1 MTVKETDDTTAEKVR
16 AITEKV
22 EMLER
27 IRAEQAAERVRARN
41 VVRGRS
47 VRTGT

>member
-1 MTVKETDDTTAEKVR
+1 MSVKQSEDETAQKVR

-27 IRAEQAAERVRARN
+27 IRAQQAAERVKAAQRVARE
-41 VVRGRS
+41 RS
-47 VRTGT
+47 VSR